1 MATKA
6 YVLIDT
12 AVGKGIDVAE
22 TLQKIPGMVAVDRV
36 TGPHDVIAVF
46 EAADLNE
53 VGDLVTARI
62 HTINGILR
70 TVTCLSVN
78 PR

>member
-12 AVGKGIDVAE
+12 AVGKGIEVAE
-22 TLQKIPGMVAVDRV
+22 TLQGMPGMVAVDRV

-46 EAADLNE
+46 EARDLNE
-53 VGDLVTARI
+53 VGDLVTAKI
-62 HTINGILR
+62 HTIGGILR